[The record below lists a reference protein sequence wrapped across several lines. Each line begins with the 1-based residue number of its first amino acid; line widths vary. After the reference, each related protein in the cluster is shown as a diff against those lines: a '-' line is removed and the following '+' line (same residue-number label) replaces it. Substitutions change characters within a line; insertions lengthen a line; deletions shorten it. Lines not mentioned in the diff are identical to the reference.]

1 MTAARSWLN
10 DVMLTF
16 VKSRMISG
24 TVRPTRV
31 ADTTEDIC
39 VFTLVIRLTVPEI
52 PEDCTVP
59 VLISVEAPVFITVAW
74 LSAVLAAVDRIVSML
89 VSEETPVLRTVA
101 IDLIVEIP
109 TVAVE
114 SEPETCNQALFS
126 VDTWAEVDPVVA
138 FD

>member
-1 MTAARSWLN
+1 MT
-10 DVMLTF
+10 V
-16 VKSRMISG
+16 
-24 TVRPTRV
+24 
-31 ADTTEDIC
+31 C
-39 VFTLVIRLTVPEI
+39 
-52 PEDCTVP
+52 
-59 VLISVEAPVFITVAW
+59 W
-74 LSAVLAAVDRIVSML
+74 LSAVDAPVDTTVSML
-89 VSEETPVLRTVA
+89 VTEETPVLRTVA